1 MQIFYVFT
9 VFMTLCYFCRSV
21 LLTFHYGKPVNN
33 KFCKKNL
40 SNFCNM
46 NLFGI
51 QDEGNIIKKA
61 FEVNLQH
68 TENKITRKNSKTN
81 GFVVYFL
88 DRHLEARLDQV
99 CVERHKYNHTRKT
112 NDIIIQKN
120 IFTTIHFPT
129 VVIGK
134 IYLHGFLCFHEHLT
148 SCNN

>member
-1 MQIFYVFT
+1 MQIFYLLTVFT
-9 VFMTLCYFCRSV
+9 TLCNFCHSV
-21 LLTFHYGKPVNN
+21 LITFHYGKPVNN
-33 KFCKKNL
+33 KFYKKNL

-46 NLFGI
+46 NLFDI
-51 QDEGNIIKKA
+51 QDEENIIKKA
-61 FEVNLQH
+61 SEVNLQH
-68 TENKITRKNSKTN
+68 TEKKMTRKNIKTN
-81 GFVVYFL
+81 AFAVYFS
-88 DRHLEARLDQV
+88 DGHLEARLYQV

-112 NDIIIQKN
+112 DDIIIQKN